1 MVYQAH
7 GIDPSAGDEEGVP
20 PLNQG
25 DFIAEEHVAAPA
37 ASSPDLPLSVLLV
50 DDQPSALALMRAM
63 LSDPHLV
70 TVVGEALS
78 GAEAL
83 ALLPS
88 LLPAL
93 AVVDVEMP
101 GMHGFETARR
111 MRAALP
117 ALRVVLV
124 SATADPQYEALAQAA
139 GALAFLPKKDLSPA
153 ALVALL
159 SGQPPR

>member
-1 MVYQAH
+1 MVDLAY
-7 GIDPSAGDEEGVP
+7 GSTPSASGGER
-20 PLNQG
+20 
-25 DFIAEEHVAAPA
+25 APHPAQSDQAPEARARAHA

-124 SATADPQYEALAQAA
+124 SAAADPQYEALAQAA
-139 GALAFLPKKDLSPA
+139 GALAFLPKKDLSPT